1 LRDVAEQ
8 VFARI
13 AEAHEV
19 LADPELR
26 RDYDSG
32 EAGGAED
39 MDVARVV
46 QAEALFRK
54 AEILLRA
61 GNFGGALEFLR
72 PAVVMWPEEC
82 AYQSALGWA
91 LYKKTPPDPKLAR
104 EHLDKAIALD
114 RDDAVAHFR
123 LGVVLRALGEK
134 DAGEAALARAKQLDP
149 KVRS

>member
-1 LRDVAEQ
+1 
-8 VFARI
+8 
-13 AEAHEV
+13 
-19 LADPELR
+19 
-26 RDYDSG
+26 
-32 EAGGAED
+32 
-39 MDVARVV
+39 M

-72 PAVVMWPEEC
+72 PAVAIWPNEC

-91 LYKKTPPDPKLAR
+91 LYKKTPLGAEVRAR
-104 EHLDKAIALD
+104 TSWNAPSTLD

-134 DAGEAALARAKQLDP
+134 DAAETRAGTRQTTRPEGPLLAHSGG
-149 KVRS
+149 RS

>member
-1 LRDVAEQ
+1 M
-8 VFARI
+8 FARI

-19 LADPELR
+19 LADPDRR
-26 RDYDSG
+26 RDYDRG
-32 EAGGAED
+32 DQNGNED

-72 PAVVMWPEEC
+72 PAVAMWPNEC

-91 LYKKTPPDPKLAR
+91 LYKKAPPDHEVRTRTPR
-104 EHLDKAIALD
+104 ERAVALD

-134 DAGEAALARAKQLDP
+134 DAADAALARAKQLDP